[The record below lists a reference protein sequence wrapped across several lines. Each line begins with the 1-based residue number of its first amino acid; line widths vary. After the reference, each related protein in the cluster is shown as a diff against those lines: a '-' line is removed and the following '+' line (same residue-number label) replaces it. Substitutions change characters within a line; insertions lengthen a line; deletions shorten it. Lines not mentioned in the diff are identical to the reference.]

1 MLILVVGINHRTA
14 PVTVREKMSFGES
27 GIGEALRQLNDYP
40 NILGCVIIST
50 CNRTEIYATVS
61 EMDEGLIAIRTFL
74 SRRAGLTVS
83 EISDFTYSHNL
94 YDAARHLF
102 RVASGLDSML
112 LGETEILGQV
122 REAYLRA
129 CDHNTTNRIINTL
142 FQQAIAIGKRVRRET
157 GIDHNAAS
165 ISYAAVELAKSRL
178 GPLAGCTA
186 LIIGA
191 GHMSELAVMN
201 LAASG
206 VNSIIIANRSFGR
219 AAELAEQFA
228 CRAVNFYDFG
238 EHLEE
243 ADIVISSTAA
253 PHYVL
258 KTADVSEIISRR
270 AGKPVVMIDL
280 AVPRD
285 IESAIGELP
294 GVHLY
299 DIDALETVVDRHMAE
314 RWQAAQKGEVIIEEE
329 LGSFI
334 QWLGSQFVV
343 PTITALVEQGEA
355 IKNRELKRALN
366 RLEDLSEHDRKV
378 VATLANTIVNQML
391 HTPITQLKNYARTNE
406 GHLYMKIVQNIYCLE
421 LAGLDHEEP
430 GDTK

>member
-1 MLILVVGINHRTA
+1 MLILTVGVNHRTA
-14 PVTVREKMSFGES
+14 PVMVRERLAFGES
-27 GIGEALRQLNDYP
+27 SINDALRQLNGYP
-40 NILGCVIIST
+40 SILGCVIVST
-50 CNRTEIYATVS
+50 CNRTEIYATVD

-74 SRRAGLTVS
+74 SQRSGITVS

-122 REAYLRA
+122 REAYRQA
-129 CDHNTTNRIINTL
+129 CENNTTNRIINTL

-157 GIDHNAAS
+157 GIDRNAAS
-165 ISYAAVELAKSRL
+165 ISYAAVELAKNRL
-178 GPLAGCTA
+178 GRLSGCTA

-191 GHMSELAVMN
+191 GHMSELAMKN

-206 VNSIIIANRSFGR
+206 VNSIIIANRSFRR

-238 EHLEE
+238 EHLID

-258 KTADVSEIISRR
+258 KTADVSDIIIRR

-285 IESAIGELP
+285 IEGAIGELP
-294 GVHLY
+294 GVALY

-314 RWQAAQKGEVIIEEE
+314 RWQAAQKGEAIIEEE
-329 LGSFI
+329 LGAFI
-334 QWLGSQFVV
+334 QWLGSQFVI
-343 PTITALVEQGEA
+343 PTITALVEQGEE
-355 IKNRELKRALN
+355 IKTRELKRALN
-366 RLEDLSEHDRKV
+366 RLSGLSEHDRKV
-378 VATLANTIVNQML
+378 VATLANSIVNQML
-391 HTPITQLKNYARTNE
+391 HTPITQLKSYARTNE
-406 GHLYMKIVQNIYCLE
+406 GHLYTKMVQNIFCLE
-421 LAGLDHEEP
+421 IEP
-430 GDTK
+430 QREDGG